1 MSSGE
6 SADVR
11 VDSERRRWPDGLWS
25 ASVSYGWMG
34 RHRFWPDSKHTAME
48 VSLREGWWSGCVRD
62 EVTESTNYTLCF
74 SVPHYGEAK
83 LVPISIT
90 DQPSEHETCISFFF
104 FLFFFF
110 SYSLSLSLFLSIVW
124 VNWESYRITAW
135 QFLPV
140 VWFLIITFI
149 FLFWKKK
156 TKKLQG
162 NNSPNKNDIDISE
175 KLQDQLHKLLLYHC
189 IIIRL

>member
-1 MSSGE
+1 MLCDTEKGFVTGLRWFVLMLTQISLMSSGE

-11 VDSERRRWPDGLWS
+11 VDSERCGWPDGLWS

-48 VSLREGWWSGCVRD
+48 VSLPEGWWLGCVRD

-90 DQPSEHETCISFFF
+90 DQPSEHETSISFFF
-104 FLFFFF
+104 FPLFPF
-110 SYSLSLSLFLSIVW
+110 SVSLSLYCVSELGVIQDYSLAVSACRMVFDHNFYFPFL
-124 VNWESYRITAW
+124 EKKITR
-135 QFLPV
+135 
-140 VWFLIITFI
+140 
-149 FLFWKKK
+149 K
-156 TKKLQG
+156 
-162 NNSPNKNDIDISE
+162 
-175 KLQDQLHKLLLYHC
+175 
-189 IIIRL
+189 